1 VHLLSITGPERRNKA
16 KTGSKQSQ
24 TTRRKQNIQS
34 GERPSFAQE
43 TTMQTTDTLAF
54 KITAFAAAI
63 LITLTVLAP
72 VFATAAKLAA

>member
-1 VHLLSITGPERRNKA
+1 
-16 KTGSKQSQ
+16 
-24 TTRRKQNIQS
+24 
-34 GERPSFAQE
+34 
-43 TTMQTTDTLAF
+43 MQTTDTLAF